1 MVTIKVLQNGPC
13 LVQGDDV
20 TVVDW
25 NGVPYKAYREDSNKS
40 GHSRLSAEKAVVRI
54 GFLQR

>member
-1 MVTIKVLQNGPC
+1 MATIKVLQNGPC

-25 NGVPYKAYREDSNKS
+25 NGVPYKALPGRFEQIRS
-40 GHSRLSAEKAVVRI
+40 
-54 GFLQR
+54 